1 MVEFISNNS
10 RYIIEDGFI
19 KRLEKKDKLL
29 EVVFIDKI
37 NWIWLLGDYGVLS
50 ICKVQLHMNCYIFLW
65 TLFSGREK
73 ILTPLN
79 WRSQKPGKI
88 TLFWHDF

>member
-50 ICKVQLHMNCYIFLW
+50 ICKVQLHMNDKIVE
-65 TLFSGREK
+65 LFAKDYNQAKDMLETILEEK
-73 ILTPLN
+73 RKMRN
-79 WRSQKPGKI
+79 
-88 TLFWHDF
+88 

>member
-1 MVEFISNNS
+1 MVKFISYNS

-50 ICKVQLHMNCYIFLW
+50 ICKVQLHMNDKIVE
-65 TLFSGREK
+65 LFAKDYNQAKDMLETILEEK
-73 ILTPLN
+73 RKMRN
-79 WRSQKPGKI
+79 
-88 TLFWHDF
+88 

>member
-50 ICKVQLHMNCYIFLW
+50 ICKVQLHMNDKIVE
-65 TLFSGREK
+65 LFAKDYNQAKDMLETILAEK
-73 ILTPLN
+73 RKMRN
-79 WRSQKPGKI
+79 
-88 TLFWHDF
+88 

>member
-19 KRLEKKDKLL
+19 RRLEKKDKLL

-50 ICKVQLHMNCYIFLW
+50 ICKVQLHMNDKIVE
-65 TLFSGREK
+65 LFAKDYNQAKDMLETILEEK
-73 ILTPLN
+73 RKMRN
-79 WRSQKPGKI
+79 
-88 TLFWHDF
+88 

>member
-19 KRLEKKDKLL
+19 KRLQKKDKLL

-50 ICKVQLHMNCYIFLW
+50 ICKVQLHMNDKIVE
-65 TLFSGREK
+65 LFAKDYNQAKDMLETILEEK
-73 ILTPLN
+73 RKMRN
-79 WRSQKPGKI
+79 
-88 TLFWHDF
+88 

>member
-10 RYIIEDGFI
+10 RYIIEDGLI

-50 ICKVQLHMNCYIFLW
+50 ICKVQLHMNDKIVE
-65 TLFSGREK
+65 LFAKDYNQAKDMLETILEEK
-73 ILTPLN
+73 RKMRN
-79 WRSQKPGKI
+79 
-88 TLFWHDF
+88 

>member
-50 ICKVQLHMNCYIFLW
+50 ICKVQLHMNDKIVE
-65 TLFSGREK
+65 LFAKDYNQAKDMLETVLEEK
-73 ILTPLN
+73 RKMRN
-79 WRSQKPGKI
+79 
-88 TLFWHDF
+88 

>member
-37 NWIWLLGDYGVLS
+37 TWIWLLGDYGVLS
-50 ICKVQLHMNCYIFLW
+50 ICKVQLHMNDKIVE
-65 TLFSGREK
+65 LFAKDYNQAKDMLETILEEK
-73 ILTPLN
+73 RKMRN
-79 WRSQKPGKI
+79 
-88 TLFWHDF
+88 

>member
-37 NWIWLLGDYGVLS
+37 NWIWLLGDYGLLS
-50 ICKVQLHMNCYIFLW
+50 ICKVQLHMNDKIVE
-65 TLFSGREK
+65 LFAKDYNQAKDMLETILEEK
-73 ILTPLN
+73 RKMRN
-79 WRSQKPGKI
+79 
-88 TLFWHDF
+88 

>member
-19 KRLEKKDKLL
+19 KWLKKKDKLL

-50 ICKVQLHMNCYIFLW
+50 ICKVQLHMNDEIVE
-65 TLFSGREK
+65 LFAKDYDQAKDMLETILEEK
-73 ILTPLN
+73 RKMRN
-79 WRSQKPGKI
+79 
-88 TLFWHDF
+88 